1 MRELSQNTLVK
12 TIPSQSLLSL
22 NMRNVNQLFPGF
34 AIGDFAVLYG
44 SQSVLSL
51 SSLLC
56 VRTQLPTQL
65 GGLRSNVIFIDGGN
79 TFRLYQIVR
88 LARLYQ
94 LDPKQTL
101 QRIYISRAF
110 TAYQMTALI
119 LEKLEEITKQYDAKL
134 AIISDIAGFFLDK
147 DVPDSEARLVYNHV
161 TAHLHNFAKEKQ
173 IILIA
178 TYPPHRETRRNI
190 FLHALTCGRANSV
203 ISLRQTKYAR
213 ELVLEKHP
221 YYMLGVAEFPSENL
235 TLTEFI
241 EA

>member
-1 MRELSQNTLVK
+1 LSQNTLVK

-22 NMRNVNQLFPGF
+22 NMPNVSALFPGF

-51 SSLLC
+51 ASLLC
-56 VRTQLPTQL
+56 VRAQLPPQL

-79 TFRLYQIVR
+79 TFRLYQVAR

-101 QRIYISRAF
+101 ERIYISRAF
-110 TAYQMTALI
+110 TAYQMTAFI
-119 LEKLEEITKQYDAKL
+119 LEKLEETIKQYDAKL
-134 AIISDIAGFFLDK
+134 AIISDIAAFFLDK
-147 DVPDSEARLVYNHV
+147 DAPEDEARRVYSQV
-161 TAHLHNFAKEKQ
+161 TAYLSNFAKENQ

-178 TYPPHRETRRNI
+178 TYPSHRETRRNNY
-190 FLHALTCGRANSV
+190 LHAFTCARANVV
-203 ISLRQTKYAR
+203 ISLRQSKYER

-221 YYMLGVAEFPSENL
+221 RYVLGVAEFPSENL
-235 TLTEFI
+235 TLTDFM

>member
-1 MRELSQNTLVK
+1 VRELSQNTIVK
-12 TIPSQSLLSL
+12 ATPSQSLLSL
-22 NMRNVNQLFPGF
+22 NIRNINRLFPGF
-34 AIGDFAVLYG
+34 AVGDFAILTG
-44 SQSVLSL
+44 SPSVLSL
-51 SSLLC
+51 TSLLC
-56 VRTQLPTQL
+56 VRAQLPVQL
-65 GGLRSNVIFIDGGN
+65 GGLGSNVIFIDGGN
-79 TFRLYQIVR
+79 TFRLYQIAR

-101 QRIYISRAF
+101 ERIYISRAF

-119 LEKLEEITKQYDAKL
+119 LEKLEETIKQYDAKL
-134 AIISDIAGFFLDK
+134 AIISEIAGYFLDK
-147 DVPDSEARLVYNHV
+147 DVPDSEARRVYSQV
-161 TAHLHNFAKEKQ
+161 TAYLHNFAKENQ

-178 TYPPHRETRRNI
+178 TYPPHRETRRNN

-203 ISLRQTKYAR
+203 ISLRQTKYDR

-221 YYMLGVAEFPSENL
+221 RYMPSVAEFPSENP